1 MASYGGGS
9 YGGSGAGGDAYYD
22 GASQD
27 YDGAGGGYD
36 GGVDAD
42 GADYA
47 DALNTSGASQAGGAA
62 GGHRK
67 AFGEMKIWVGTWN
80 VGAADPFIDLDLNNE
95 AHFAEVRVVPGRRCH
110 GGAPERGAAT
120 SSGRF
125 PLCRG
130 GSRRAGPHS
139 HARRP
144 PIPPTSPHRAG
155 GAAADAVCAARV
167 RPVRAGRAGGRV
179 GPHV

>member
-9 YGGSGAGGDAYYD
+9 YGGSGAGDAYYD

-27 YDGAGGGYD
+27 YVGGGGGYD
-36 GGVDAD
+36 GGVGDAD

-47 DALNTSGASQAGGAA
+47 DALNTSGASQAGGDG

-95 AHFAEVRVVPGRRCH
+95 AHFAEVRAANAGCWRAVVPPRRPHSCRVRRH
-110 GGAPERGAAT
+110 EPG
-120 SSGRF
+120 
-125 PLCRG
+125 RG
-130 GSRRAGPHS
+130 GFSV
-139 HARRP
+139 RP
-144 PIPPTSPHRAG
+144 ASLTRISPPSLRPYYPAG
-155 GAAADAVCAARV
+155 GAAADAVRAARV

-179 GPHV
+179 GSHV